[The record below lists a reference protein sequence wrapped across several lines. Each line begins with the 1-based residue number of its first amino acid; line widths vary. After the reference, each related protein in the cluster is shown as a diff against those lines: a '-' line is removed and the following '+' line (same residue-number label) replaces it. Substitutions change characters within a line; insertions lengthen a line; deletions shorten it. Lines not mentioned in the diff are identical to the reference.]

1 MAVAMGR
8 SLKSFT
14 EQLEYEVHFLTSCR
28 IYAYLCNNV
37 CMFNFL
43 KTENFNGK
51 KQNRGIQMMKTTY
64 EYCTYICDHFMISFD
79 NNVLLNNLWMLFSI
93 FCGSHWT
100 LLHGYTKTN
109 QVNGLIMNKN
119 ESSRYLFD

>member
-1 MAVAMGR
+1 
-8 SLKSFT
+8 
-14 EQLEYEVHFLTSCR
+14 
-28 IYAYLCNNV
+28 
-37 CMFNFL
+37 MFNFL
-43 KTENFNGK
+43 KTENFNVK
-51 KQNRGIQMMKTTY
+51 KQNRGIQMMKTTN

-119 ESSRYLFD
+119 ESTRYLFD